1 MNANVRPH
9 VFGTNW
15 EHLKSKSKIKH
26 IAYTGGKQQVL
37 HFASCGLMDVPSR
50 IFRVK
55 LEMILVKITYK
66 TFCAVLL
73 CIIFEIFAY
82 ILLSPDHNKMQFRN
96 IAWAI
101 SGQRGNIYLILF
113 HPLGV
118 GPLGDYVVGDPL
130 HQVLRHLVQRHELP
144 VIILVCHIS

>member
-1 MNANVRPH
+1 MHKGRQFTCSDERKCPPACLWDKLRAP
-9 VFGTNW
+9 
-15 EHLKSKSKIKH
+15 KSKSKIKH

-82 ILLSPDHNKMQFRN
+82 ILLSPDLNKMQIRL
-96 IAWAI
+96 
-101 SGQRGNIYLILF
+101 YPDLKYC
-113 HPLGV
+113 
-118 GPLGDYVVGDPL
+118 LGD
-130 HQVLRHLVQRHELP
+130 
-144 VIILVCHIS
+144 ILTER